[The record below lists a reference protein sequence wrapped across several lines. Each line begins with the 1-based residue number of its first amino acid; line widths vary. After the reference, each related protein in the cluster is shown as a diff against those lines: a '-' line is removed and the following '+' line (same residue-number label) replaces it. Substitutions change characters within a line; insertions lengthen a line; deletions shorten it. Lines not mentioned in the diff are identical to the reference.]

1 MKHLSMAIVRK
12 NGKVLVQERYRA
24 TKGMVFEFP
33 GGAVNDN
40 ESGTD
45 AAVRELYEETQMKSV
60 KHSATFSAIN
70 DFGGRIYYAIFNA
83 NEQQE
88 PLAIDTERQQKFH
101 WMSPDE
107 IPLDDFYKADVDFIK
122 RHLLEEQRV

>member
-24 TKGMVFEFP
+24 KKGMVFEFP
-33 GGAVNDN
+33 GGAVNHN

-45 AAVRELYEETQMKSV
+45 AAARELFEETKMKSV
-60 KHSATFSAIN
+60 KHSATYSAVN

-88 PLAIDTERQQKFH
+88 PQVVDSDRKQTFH
-101 WMSPDE
+101 WLSPDQ
-107 IPLDDFYKADVDFIK
+107 IPLNDFYQADVDFIK
-122 RHLLEEQRV
+122 RHLMQEKLV

>member
-1 MKHLSMAIVRK
+1 MKHLSMAVVRK

-24 TKGMVFEFP
+24 KKGMVFEFP

-45 AAVRELYEETQMKSV
+45 AAARELFEETKMKSV

-83 NEQQE
+83 SEQQE
-88 PLAIDTERQQKFH
+88 PLALEAERKQTFH
-101 WMSPDE
+101 WMSPEE
-107 IPLDDFYKADVDFIK
+107 IPLDDFYQADVEFIK
-122 RHLLEEQRV
+122 RHLMQEQLA